1 MRVTIQ
7 QRADVVMVRK
17 AAEDAVRGSGLTV
30 PERWTRLFDSL
41 SGSPDILG
49 GWLTICEELASL
61 GRAGTSLSSGAS
73 LPSTPLLAAAT
84 FIASELKRIAMKVTP
99 ASAFEL
105 SLLAPKDIPTF
116 EYRTDSGTYIPFE
129 DASPGQQA
137 TSLIGLLMNLTGG
150 PLVVDQPED
159 DLDNATIS
167 RVAEALWEAK
177 RSRQLIFVS
186 HNPNLV
192 VIGDAELVIHCDY
205 QDPGRSS
212 AVQVAHQGAI
222 DTPEV
227 NRVIADVM
235 EGGERAFSLRKEK
248 YGF

>member
-1 MRVTIQ
+1 MRG
-7 QRADVVMVRK
+7 A
-17 AAEDAVRGSGLTV
+17 GLTV
-30 PERWTRLFDSL
+30 PDKWTRLFDWL
-41 SGSPDILG
+41 SASGDILA
-49 GWLTICEELASL
+49 GWLAICDELTDLARVS
-61 GRAGTSLSSGAS
+61 ASLSSGAS
-73 LPSTPLLAAAT
+73 LPSAPLLTAAG
-84 FIASELKRIAMKVTP
+84 FISNELKRMATKITP
-99 ASAFEL
+99 AGALEL
-105 SLLAPKDIPTF
+105 SLLAPKDVPTF
-116 EYRTDSGTYIPFE
+116 EYRSDSGTYIAFE

-167 RVAEALWEAK
+167 KVSEALWEAK

-192 VIGDAELVIHCDY
+192 VIGDAELVVHCDY
-205 QDPGRSS
+205 QDPGQSS
-212 AVQVAHQGAI
+212 AVRIAHQGAI

-235 EGGERAFSLRKEK
+235 EGGERAFSLRKQK